1 MDERFTTTKDTL
13 DGIEAKLI
21 KKPEANCA
29 KYWGCGRNSHF
40 MQDCYA
46 KFINGG
52 DSLESP
58 KVENEKKRKRVEKD
72 KRDAKKVKVVG
83 VQLDSAAE

>member
-1 MDERFTTTKDTL
+1 
-13 DGIEAKLI
+13 
-21 KKPEANCA
+21 
-29 KYWGCGRNSHF
+29 

-46 KFINGG
+46 KFTNGG
-52 DSLESP
+52 DSLERP

-83 VQLDSAAE
+83 VQLDSVAEKEKQIWEIDSEIEMDF